1 MARYVVVEF
10 IDNADAEEF
19 IQREAERNE
28 QTRKILPGTPFK
40 RRVVGVFVKPAS
52 ICVCWDWQKANY
64 RGPDPLKN
72 KNRGIAEGLT
82 FGWWVCSTCKKPR
95 RAGHKLRNQVALPDT
110 YEGDIRDGYEFCVTG
125 IDITGIHTDNI
136 ERPKKLRRKK
146 AKG

>member
-10 IDNADAEEF
+10 IENADAEEF
-19 IQREAERNE
+19 IQRINE
-28 QTRKILPGTPFK
+28 ENADFRSQRLSM
-40 RRVVGVFVKPAS
+40 RRRIAGVFVKPAS